1 MKIPSWQ
8 TENALRQ
15 QNRGKKTAAEIH
27 NEAERTTLRN
37 LVAGLAARWA
47 TEDQLDQTTRT
58 DKSKDTMSDK
68 LTNIRKQALL
78 RAEVQKLQAAGMDY
92 DRAFETA
99 FEANPEWHTT
109 EPLAAQRRAGAQVVN
124 DAAAITNA
132 ELNRR
137 IQELVNAYLA
147 ANPDTGYDAA
157 FRRVL
162 TDPRNKELVQGM
174 HLPQRGIKAVQTNHG
189 AGGNTPPRK
198 PVLKTANLKYGPGV
212 PNRRLDEAKA
222 LTS

>member
-58 DKSKDTMSDK
+58 DKSKDTMNDK
-68 LTNIRKQALL
+68 LTNIQRQALL

-99 FEANPEWHTT
+99 FEANPEWNT
-109 EPLAAQRRAGAQVVN
+109 EPLAGQRRAGAQVAN
-124 DAAAITNA
+124 GGSAITNA

-137 IQELVNAYLA
+137 IQELVNAYMA

-174 HLPQRGIKAVQTNHG
+174 RLPQRAFKPVRMNYA
-189 AGGNTPPRK
+189 AGRNTPPRS
-198 PVLKTANLKYGPGV
+198 PAPKTANLKYGPGAPPDRFKLV
-212 PNRRLDEAKA
+212 
-222 LTS
+222 TS

>member
-1 MKIPSWQ
+1 MKVPSWQ
-8 TENALRQ
+8 VEGALRR

-37 LVAGLAARWA
+37 LVAGLATRWA

-58 DKSKDTMSDK
+58 DKSKDTMNDK
-68 LTNIRKQALL
+68 LTNIQRQALL
-78 RAEVQKLQAAGMDY
+78 RAEVQKLQAAGMAY

-99 FEANPEWHTT
+99 FEANPEWNT
-109 EPLAAQRRAGAQVVN
+109 EPLAGQRRAGAQVVN

-137 IQELVNAYLA
+137 IQELVNAYMA

-174 HLPQRGIKAVQTNHG
+174 HLPQRGIKAVQTNRG

-198 PVLKTANLKYGPGV
+198 PVLKTSSLPYGPGV
-212 PNRRLDEAKA
+212 PNHRLDEAKA
-222 LTS
+222 ATS